1 MGIMSSE
8 KEEIRTGLRA
18 IRRFAKPFKGQ
29 FIALA
34 VLGFISSIANGSV
47 PYITGRFFDALIEI
61 SEHRPMHSFGSF
73 PLWVALLSLWA
84 VIELVANNIDW
95 VMDRMR
101 RSVDSKVHLGIQAEG
116 FLHLFRLPLA
126 YHKSV
131 HISGELQKLST
142 AGWRVSNIV
151 QTVMRIAPQFVSIL
165 VGVVL
170 AASINMMLAGVL
182 LAGVVLYVLLLIRVL
197 LPVAK
202 VDLEAHR
209 VWNESWDDAASAVLQ
224 IESVKQAT
232 AEEYESERTRT
243 GFLDR
248 TYKLWYRLE
257 TIWSN
262 INFFQRIIVFATQ
275 LTVFILSVRF
285 VANGAIT
292 IGELIAL
299 NGYAGMFFGPFV
311 SLGHSWQTIQNGI
324 SSAAHAEAIFQE
336 PTERYVPPNAVQL
349 KEQKGDI
356 VFDRVMFRYGP
367 HQPIVLSQVGFE
379 IRAGE
384 IVAFVGESGVGKS
397 TAISLV
403 SGYNFPTEGSVLI
416 DGTDTRKLDLVHLRR
431 RIAVVPQEVAL
442 FNDTIKA
449 NIRYGSF
456 EATDDEVFQAA
467 QEAHIDEFVQTLPQ
481 KYDTVVGERGI
492 KLSVGQKQR
501 VAIARA
507 VLRNPTI
514 LILDEPTSA
523 LDAKT
528 EKIVTGALERLMTGR
543 TTIIIAHRLSTVR
556 KADVIL
562 VFDKGTVV
570 ERGTHEELIQKQN
583 GVYRHLYEYQIGLH

>member
-1 MGIMSSE
+1 MDNMSTE
-8 KEEIRTGLRA
+8 REEIRKGLNA
-18 IRRFAKPFKGQ
+18 IRRFTRPFKAQ
-29 FIALA
+29 FAALA
-34 VLGFISSIANGSV
+34 VLGLVSALANGSV
-47 PYITGRFFDALIEI
+47 PYITGQFFDALIEI
-61 SEHRPMHSFGSF
+61 SEHRAARSVGSL
-73 PLWVALLSLWA
+73 PLWVFLLSLWA
-84 VIELVANNIDW
+84 VIELVANNVDW
-95 VMDRMR
+95 IMDRLQR
-101 RSVDSKVHLGIQAEG
+101 AVDSRIHMNIQAEG
-116 FLHLFRLPLA
+116 FLHLFRLPLS
-126 YHKSV
+126 YHKNV

-151 QTVMRIAPQFVSIL
+151 QTIMRIAPQFVSIL
-165 VGVVL
+165 VGITL

-182 LAGVVLYVLLLIRVL
+182 LAGVVLYVLLLTRVL

-202 VDLEAHR
+202 IDLAAHR
-209 VWNESWDDAASAVLQ
+209 VWSDSWDDAASAVLQ

-232 AEEYESERTRT
+232 AEEYESEKTRS
-243 GFLDR
+243 GFLDK
-248 TYKLWYRLE
+248 TYTLWYKLE

-262 INFFQRIIVFATQ
+262 VNFFQRIIVFATQ

-285 VANGAIT
+285 VAGGTIT

-299 NGYAGMFFGPFV
+299 NGYAAMFFGPFV
-311 SLGHSWQTIQNGI
+311 SLGYSWQTIQNGI
-324 SSAAHAEAIFQE
+324 SAAAHAEAIFRE
-336 PTERYVPPNAVQL
+336 PTEQYVPLGSAELAL
-349 KEQKGDI
+349 KAGDI
-356 VFDRVMFRYGP
+356 TFEDVTFRYGP
-367 HQPIVLSQVGFE
+367 DQPIVLAEVSLH
-379 IRAGE
+379 IRSGE
-384 IVAFVGESGVGKS
+384 VVAFVGETGVGKS
-397 TAISLV
+397 TAISLI
-403 SGYNFPTEGSVLI
+403 SGYNFPTKGKVLVS
-416 DGTDTRKLDLVHLRR
+416 GTDTRAQNLTHLRR
-431 RIAVVPQEVAL
+431 RIAVVPQEIAL

-456 EATDDEVFQAA
+456 HVTDEAVFHAA
-467 QEAHIDEFVQTLPQ
+467 REAHIDEFIQTLPK

-507 VLRNPTI
+507 ILRDPSI

-556 KADVIL
+556 KADVIF
-562 VFDKGTVV
+562 VFKKGTIV
-570 ERGTHEELIQKQN
+570 ERGAHHELIEVPN